1 MTAAAENATD
11 NSTPETI
18 RRKRPR
24 WLRLPSF
31 AFCCSTTLL
40 VCIAYFGWIIIDAQY
55 ATTAYVVRSSV
66 GLQQLDP
73 DPSMVAYGLWDM
85 MWDCVRSRDSLG
97 PRLLL
102 FAVLAVTAVAASLLM
117 LLQLVRRATIRRMLL
132 TVLVMCAWLSLWAS
146 YRQLHDC
153 ITWLEVRCV
162 GCGKQRKF
170 RLRRTC
176 WQTSRNVRSSDV
188 EAIA

>member
-1 MTAAAENATD
+1 LRVNLPRDGGKYSAMTAAAENATD
-11 NSTPETI
+11 NSTPKAI

-55 ATTAYVVRSSV
+55 ATTVYVVRSSV

-85 MWDCVRSRDSLG
+85 MWDSFR
-97 PRLLL
+97 
-102 FAVLAVTAVAASLLM
+102 F
-117 LLQLVRRATIRRMLL
+117 VRRDRLPNRISPRGQQTDILL
-132 TVLVMCAWLSLWAS
+132 NKT
-146 YRQLHDC
+146 
-153 ITWLEVRCV
+153 
-162 GCGKQRKF
+162 QREY
-170 RLRRTC
+170 
-176 WQTSRNVRSSDV
+176 N
-188 EAIA
+188 EAG

>member
-1 MTAAAENATD
+1 MTAATENATD

-55 ATTAYVVRSSV
+55 ATTVYVVRSSV

-85 MWDCVRSRDSLG
+85 MWDSF
-97 PRLLL
+97 P
-102 FAVLAVTAVAASLLM
+102 F
-117 LLQLVRRATIRRMLL
+117 
-132 TVLVMCAWLSLWAS
+132 
-146 YRQLHDC
+146 
-153 ITWLEVRCV
+153 V
-162 GCGKQRKF
+162 GCGRLPNRVSSPRQQADVLLSKTQR
-170 RLRRTC
+170 
-176 WQTSRNVRSSDV
+176 QYN
-188 EAIA
+188 EAG